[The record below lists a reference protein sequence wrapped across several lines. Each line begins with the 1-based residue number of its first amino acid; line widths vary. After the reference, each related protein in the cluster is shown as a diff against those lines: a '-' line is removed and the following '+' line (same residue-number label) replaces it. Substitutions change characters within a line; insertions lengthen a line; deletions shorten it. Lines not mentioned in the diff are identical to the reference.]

1 MNPEKF
7 KFCRIELEFVGY
19 NIGRDAYG
27 PTEERLSAVREFHM
41 AAKPSIIDLR
51 SWFGLVNPLAPFVA
65 TAPVMQPFR
74 DLLKKPKTKSVYW
87 DSQLEAQFKQ
97 SKDGLPYFDCTR
109 PTMAIPSWSKEG
121 VGFVVLQQYCLCIST
136 VTPFYCRDGWHLALC
151 GSRHF
156 TKAEAGYAPVEGE
169 ALAVAWCLRKARL
182 FLLGC
187 PNLTLVTDH
196 KPLVKLFGQNKEL
209 KDNLSVIFSS
219 SLLQS

>member
-1 MNPEKF
+1 
-7 KFCRIELEFVGY
+7 
-19 NIGRDAYG
+19 
-27 PTEERLSAVREFHM
+27 
-41 AAKPSIIDLR
+41 
-51 SWFGLVNPLAPFVA
+51 
-65 TAPVMQPFR
+65 
-74 DLLKKPKTKSVYW
+74 
-87 DSQLEAQFKQ
+87 
-97 SKDGLPYFDCTR
+97 
-109 PTMAIPSWSKEG
+109 MAIPNWSKEG

-219 SLLQS
+219 SLLQSWPSRKPKRLTLSKRRTCAPSTPTIMVLAIQLQHHAKSSYENLSSYRFQRNGFSPAVYMIIKPVARLH